1 MGQVPMQAHAFP
13 APTQNG
19 QYDCAAIAL
28 AAQILQSLSPADL
41 QSMLGAQVPL
51 SNILPAHVPAPGPSN
66 HLAAYDGPQV
76 AAPGVAATDFMTPSS
91 SQSVSTSMRRHSRSS
106 PDPSSSVPAKRR
118 KSLGDKPMSSR
129 SKGKER
135 GEPPAKLSRSPSPE
149 EDDGSSSA
157 DEEHPGSPRETDEVF
172 TQDDGVPIA
181 FWVQMETKQ
190 RGDLVQM
197 IKASPVLIESRANLM

>member
-1 MGQVPMQAHAFP
+1 
-13 APTQNG
+13 
-19 QYDCAAIAL
+19 
-28 AAQILQSLSPADL
+28 
-41 QSMLGAQVPL
+41 
-51 SNILPAHVPAPGPSN
+51 
-66 HLAAYDGPQV
+66 
-76 AAPGVAATDFMTPSS
+76 
-91 SQSVSTSMRRHSRSS
+91 
-106 PDPSSSVPAKRR
+106 
-118 KSLGDKPMSSR
+118 MSSR